1 MARLHGSWLPLAL
14 SLALLLAPMACAK
27 TRQPRA
33 EPEPQGFLGDYSQLR
48 EGEDDQAQ
56 LRYVNPG
63 ADFTRYDAVW
73 IDTVRVWQNDET
85 AELSLEDQQMLTD
98 AFYASLHEE
107 LSKSYRIAEGSGPGV
122 MRLRA
127 AITEAEGA
135 YVAGNAVTTVVP
147 QLRILTS
154 AGGMAADTA
163 VLVGKAGAELE
174 LTDSQTGERLVAAVD
189 QQIGQ
194 KSLRA
199 LGEWSHVK
207 GAFDAWAEA
216 LRERLDELRGGA

>member
-1 MARLHGSWLPLAL
+1 MDGIRIARPSIV
-14 SLALLLAPMACAK
+14 LLLAALVVIVTCAK

-33 EPEPQGFLGDYSQLR
+33 QPKPHGFLGDYSQLQKG
-48 EGEDDQAQ
+48 EGDQAQ
-56 LRYVNPG
+56 LRYVNTA
-63 ADFTRYDAVW
+63 ADFSRYDAVW
-73 IDTVRVWQNDET
+73 IDSVRVWQSGKT
-85 AELSLEDQQMLTD
+85 AELSLDDQQMLTD

-107 LSKSYRIAEGSGPGV
+107 LSKSYRIAEAAGPGV

-135 YVAGNAVTTVVP
+135 NVAGNAVTTVVP

-154 AGGMAADTA
+154 AGGLAADTA

-174 LTDSQTGERLVAAVD
+174 LTDSQTGERLLAAVD
-189 QQIGQ
+189 QRIGQ

-207 GAFDAWAEA
+207 GAFDTWAEA
-216 LRERLDELRGGA
+216 LREGLEELRGDT